1 MMRRGFLALGLS
13 MALSFCGDD
22 SPAADSGTPTPDGGA
37 DAPNDAGRPVDAPPP
52 DEDGTMTVPD
62 ASMNPDSSV
71 DHGVADELKAFPSA
85 YGAGAY
91 STGGRGGHVYHVT
104 SLRDDGGEGTLRW
117 ALSQPRPAT
126 IVFDVSGIIDLQD
139 WLNISGDNLTIAGQT
154 APEGGITITS
164 NTRRRIRGY
173 QDATN
178 HVIRY
183 LRIRMPQWG
192 DDAYEYFSD
201 GREMSNLI
209 MDHISISYGGDEAL
223 SVRGGNTHNITY
235 QNVLIGESK
244 TGSLFG
250 DSGAPNSYDMSFL
263 NSLFFNVSHRH
274 PNSASNG
281 QIEIINNVV
290 HQWQYRM
297 GVMLFDIQLNHINNF
312 YSMGLKTNLETR
324 SGLRMVNQ
332 ADPERDQAIY
342 TAGNIVDKG
351 FLEDPEAD
359 NRTVLW
365 VERFGGP
372 VAPARL
378 FVDEMHPLLGAPVPL
393 RTAFE
398 VIDAI
403 RNDPDVGAN
412 ASLNADGSVTYYTDT
427 QDTFYLDVMSQGEGA
442 GHPYVMQNKERS
454 WILESMYRDFF
465 RVTSVGDPLDYDDD
479 EYDGVP
485 YTLINTRPDDYDT
498 DGDGMPNTWE
508 ALYGTD
514 PDVADNNGDLDED
527 GYTNLEEFLNAVD
540 FD

>member
-1 MMRRGFLALGLS
+1 MTVRGILFMCLLAVLC
-13 MALSFCGDD
+13 ACGDD
-22 SPAADSGTPTPDGGA
+22 STSLDAGETRADGGV
-37 DAPNDAGRPVDAPPP
+37 DAATDSAPDAVASDAGAAP
-52 DEDGTMTVPD
+52 DSATEPD
-62 ASMNPDSSV
+62 ASVDSG
-71 DHGVADELKAFPSA
+71 GVADELKAFPSA

-104 SLRDDGGEGTLRW
+104 SLLDDGAEGTLRW
-117 ALSQPRPAT
+117 ALGQPRPAT
-126 IVFDVSGIIDLQD
+126 VVFDVSGIIDIQD
-139 WLNISGDNLTIAGQT
+139 WLNVSGDNLTIAGQT

-164 NTRRRIRGY
+164 NAKRRIRGY

-201 GREMSNLI
+201 GREMSDLI
-209 MDHISISYGGDEAL
+209 MDHISISYGGDESL

-235 QNVLIGESK
+235 QNILIVESK

-250 DSGAPNSYDMSFL
+250 DSGAANSYDMSFL
-263 NSLFFNVSHRH
+263 SSLFFNVSHRH
-274 PNSASNG
+274 PNSASDG
-281 QIEIINNVV
+281 HIEIINNVV

-312 YSMGLKTNLETR
+312 YSMGLKTLLETR

-351 FLEDPEAD
+351 FLEDPNAD
-359 NRTVLW
+359 NRPVLW

-378 FVDEMHPLLGAPVPL
+378 FVDEMHPLLGAPVPI
-393 RTAFE
+393 RTAYD
-398 VIDAI
+398 VIDEI
-403 RNDPDVGAN
+403 RNNPDVGAN
-412 ASLNADGSVTYYTDT
+412 ASLNADGSVTYYTDL
-427 QDTFYLDVMSQGEGA
+427 QDTFYLETMARGEGA

-454 WILESMYRDFF
+454 WTLESMYQDFF
-465 RVTSVGDPLDYDDD
+465 RVTDIGDPLDYGDD
-479 EYDGVP
+479 EYEGVP

-498 DGDGMPNTWE
+498 DGDGMPNVWE
-508 ALYGTD
+508 RLRGTN
-514 PDVADNNGDLDED
+514 PDVADNNEDDDGD

-540 FD
+540 YD